1 MCKFCE
7 SMECNKEVEGT
18 ARRWATDAE
27 LLEYGKWMTEY
38 SVAIVKRSW
47 YQKRGKKSAD
57 RTIQFR
63 NKGLG
68 YKLKYC
74 PECGKR
80 LSSQN

>member
-7 SMECNKEVEGT
+7 SMECNKEVERT
-18 ARRWATDAE
+18 ARGWATDAE
-27 LLEYGKWMTEY
+27 LLEYGKWMIEY

-47 YQKRGKKSAD
+47 YQKRGKKSAH

-63 NKGLG
+63 NKGFG

-74 PECGKR
+74 PECGKE
-80 LSSQN
+80 L

>member
-7 SMECNKEVEGT
+7 SMECNKEVEET

-47 YQKRGKKSAD
+47 IK
-57 RTIQFR
+57 F
-63 NKGLG
+63 
-68 YKLKYC
+68 
-74 PECGKR
+74 
-80 LSSQN
+80 